1 MKLYTIEKRV
11 NNTTIFCKVSYDCLS
26 KKQKSHLS
34 IKKNRY
40 EKVKYV
46 NKQENYENISIN

>member
-26 KKQKSHLS
+26 EKQKSHLS

-40 EKVKYV
+40 EKIKYV